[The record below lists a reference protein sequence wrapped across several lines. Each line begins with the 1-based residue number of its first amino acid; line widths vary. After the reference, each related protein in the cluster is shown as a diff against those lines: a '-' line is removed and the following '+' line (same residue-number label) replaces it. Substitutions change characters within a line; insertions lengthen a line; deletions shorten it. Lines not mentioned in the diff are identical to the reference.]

1 MGRKIKETPLRYCQY
16 CGVKLERKI
25 FSNGRLEDVAVF
37 CKRKYC
43 NRLCM
48 RKDWLKKEKGNQT
61 YRNAHITAQKINELI
76 LHKTVCENCGK
87 IGKLDVHHIDNDYQN
102 NEPSNLMVLCRSCHN
117 KEHKKKGVCIICGE
131 PMVGLGYC
139 NKHYLR
145 YRKYGDPL
153 YISQY
158 SRVDSQGEIKIIQL
172 LQENNLQFIHNKSV
186 FKDCVLFTGG
196 IARFDFYIKDLTIC
210 PFRLSHDSFFCVGF
224 TFLCGGSKVSI
235 ATDTGYLPEHA
246 KQCMMGSDIIIIESN
261 HDEEMLLNNEAYP
274 AHLKKRILSNK
285 GHLSNVACS
294 NAIYELLQGGT
305 RQFVLAHL
313 SEKNNTPVLAYTTIC
328 SYLAAKNVIEG
339 QNVFIDIAFPDRAGT
354 MFTLTC

>member
-196 IARFDFYIKDLTIC
+196 IARFDFYINNSYIIEYDSEIHYKYTKSGWYTEKEFHITQQRDQEKNEYCWSHNIPIIRIPYWEYDNLTIDDLKLETT
-210 PFRLSHDSFFCVGF
+210 R
-224 TFLCGGSKVSI
+224 FLC
-235 ATDTGYLPEHA
+235 A
-246 KQCMMGSDIIIIESN
+246 KEPIS
-261 HDEEMLLNNEAYP
+261 
-274 AHLKKRILSNK
+274 
-285 GHLSNVACS
+285 
-294 NAIYELLQGGT
+294 
-305 RQFVLAHL
+305 
-313 SEKNNTPVLAYTTIC
+313 
-328 SYLAAKNVIEG
+328 
-339 QNVFIDIAFPDRAGT
+339 
-354 MFTLTC
+354 